1 MFFSWKFFLT
11 DSGSHV
17 LFWPVL
23 CVCTLCRQNLI
34 GIKLKL
40 MQIDVFIIF
49 QMKTEIMTL
58 SFLLSSW
65 SIGNVPRNDETS
77 MYFFYFGQKQ
87 FHSWVIKKT
96 QYQCFYQGN
105 CIATRKKQVVLSLDR
120 IVSLINLSFN
130 GNLTCHSISLLVTW
144 ILT

>member
-1 MFFSWKFFLT
+1 MKCTPTLFKRLENTRHWTDGSTIHNVHIKVFAMRLYNIYDEISCFFSWKFFLT

-77 MYFFYFGQKQ
+77 MYFFLFWTKTISQLGNQK
-87 FHSWVIKKT
+87 
-96 QYQCFYQGN
+96 N
-105 CIATRKKQVVLSLDR
+105 P
-120 IVSLINLSFN
+120 
-130 GNLTCHSISLLVTW
+130 ISMLL
-144 ILT
+144 LG